1 MHHLSIDLE
10 TYSSVPIAK
19 AGAQKYIS
27 SPDFEILLFA
37 YSLDGAPV
45 EIVDLAT
52 GEQLPPWLVNSL
64 TSPEYIKHAY
74 NAPFE
79 WGCLSKFVGYLP
91 PEQGAPKADEQ
102 PVMYL
107 AVVQDS
113 SIPGDLN
120 TDTGIAL
127 ANITLAAW
135 AKGVGSCI
143 MGAINKPA
151 LSELLGIA
159 APDKLAFMVALGYPT
174 HAARVVPMTE
184 KTGIKYYLDENGD
197 YCVPKRSVEELART
211 V

>member
-91 PEQGAPKADEQ
+91 PEQWRCTMFHGLYCGYTAGLDATGRALIPARRSSAISAYHVLLPK
-102 PVMYL
+102 PTV
-107 AVVQDS
+107 
-113 SIPGDLN
+113 
-120 TDTGIAL
+120 
-127 ANITLAAW
+127 
-135 AKGVGSCI
+135 GVPATTHSMTRQSGSCSK
-143 MGAINKPA
+143 N
-151 LSELLGIA
+151 
-159 APDKLAFMVALGYPT
+159 T
-174 HAARVVPMTE
+174 AARM
-184 KTGIKYYLDENGD
+184 L
-197 YCVPKRSVEELART
+197 
-211 V
+211 

>member
-91 PEQGAPKADEQ
+91 PEQWRCTMFHGLYCGYTAGLDATGRALGLEEDKRK
-102 PVMYL
+102 
-107 AVVQDS
+107 
-113 SIPGDLN
+113 LN
-120 TDTGIAL
+120 TGKAL
-127 ANITLAAW
+127 IRY
-135 AKGVGSCI
+135 
-143 MGAINKPA
+143 
-151 LSELLGIA
+151 
-159 APDKLAFMVALGYPT
+159 F
-174 HAARVVPMTE
+174 
-184 KTGIKYYLDENGD
+184 
-197 YCVPKRSVEELART
+197 CVPCAPTKANGGRT
-211 V
+211 RNYPQHDPAKWQLFKE

>member
-91 PEQGAPKADEQ
+91 PEQWRCTMFHGLYCGYTAGLDA
-102 PVMYL
+102 
-107 AVVQDS
+107 
-113 SIPGDLN
+113 
-120 TDTGIAL
+120 TGR
-127 ANITLAAW
+127 
-135 AKGVGSCI
+135 GV
-143 MGAINKPA
+143 
-151 LSELLGIA
+151 
-159 APDKLAFMVALGYPT
+159 
-174 HAARVVPMTE
+174 
-184 KTGIKYYLDENGD
+184 
-197 YCVPKRSVEELART
+197 RT
-211 V
+211 